1 MKAII
6 LNGSNANDN
15 TGERLYTAL
24 LAKLQE
30 WGWESEHILL
40 REKNIGNCAGDFYCW
55 VRSPGMCNVNDDNR
69 EIAAAIANSDL
80 LVYLTPITFGGYS
93 SELKRMVDHQIQNI
107 SPFFASIDGETH
119 HQRRY
124 TRYPIFLVVGWLE
137 QANQRAE
144 AIFRN
149 LVQRNALNIY
159 AEKAYCG
166 IALSNQTDAELL
178 RQAGDWLKALKD
190 GPGSQEADSPEIEVL
205 PVENCPAPRHAL
217 LLVGSPRT
225 RKSTSHSL
233 GAYLMGQLAARSV
246 ETETIQ
252 VYTSL
257 NNPQRMHVLLKK
269 LEAADLA
276 VLAFPLYVDSLPAP
290 VISLLERISAQRA
303 DCTTQIR
310 FAALANCGFPE
321 AHHNDTALLICSEFA
336 RQTGLNWAGGLA
348 LGAGQGLVNG
358 TPLDELDG
366 RVIPLKNAL
375 DLTAEALSRG
385 EPIPDEAQRLL
396 AKPFIPAWLYRFMG
410 SFGWKQ
416 QARKWGVNQALRRRT
431 YQR

>member
-6 LNGSNANDN
+6 LNGSHENDA
-15 TGERLYTAL
+15 TGDRLQAAL
-24 LAKLQE
+24 LSRLQE
-30 WGWESEHILL
+30 LGWESEHILL

-69 EIAAAIANSDL
+69 EIAADIARSDL
-80 LVYLTPITFGGYS
+80 MIYMTPVTFGGYS

-107 SPFFASIDGETH
+107 SPFFANIDGETH
-119 HQRRY
+119 HQPRY
-124 TRYPIFLVVGWLE
+124 ARYPNFLAVGWLE
-137 QANQRAE
+137 EPDQRAE

-149 LVQRNALNIY
+149 LIQRNALNLY

-166 IALSNQTDAELL
+166 IALSTQSDAELL
-178 RQAGDWLKALKD
+178 SQAGDWLEALER
-190 GPGSQEADSPEIEVL
+190 GQPPRPAELAEIDML
-205 PVENCPAPRHAL
+205 PAETSSEPRRAI

-225 RKSTSHSL
+225 RKSTSYAI
-233 GAYLMGQLAARSV
+233 GTYLMEQLAARGV

-257 NNPQRMHVLLKK
+257 NNAERMQTLLEK
-269 LEAADLA
+269 LEAADLT

-290 VISLLERISAQRA
+290 VITLLERIATRRA
-303 DCTTQIR
+303 GRPTPMR

-321 AHHNDTALLICSEFA
+321 AQHNSIALSICSEFA
-336 RQTGLNWAGGLA
+336 RQSGMGWAGGIA

-358 TPLDELDG
+358 TPLNELDG
-366 RVIPLKNAL
+366 RVMPLKNAL
-375 DLTAEALSRG
+375 ILAAEALVQG
-385 EPIPDEAQRLL
+385 QPIPATAQGLV

-410 SFGWKQ
+410 SYGWKL
-416 QARKWGVNQALRRRT
+416 QARRWGAEKALRRKT
-431 YQR
+431 YQP